1 MSQEVVLRTPGRC
14 KRDAHFNTV
23 HGRAILESSLTS
35 RSSGSCEE
43 RTIFP
48 KALENIG
55 KKCQPVRVF
64 NHTHATEGTGSRRGA
79 APPLLTGLHGP
90 GSMAAR
96 SFFPADR
103 PSEELSLLASFLG
116 VLPAE

>member
-1 MSQEVVLRTPGRC
+1 M
-14 KRDAHFNTV
+14 D
-23 HGRAILESSLTS
+23 
-35 RSSGSCEE
+35 
-43 RTIFP
+43 
-48 KALENIG
+48 
-55 KKCQPVRVF
+55 
-64 NHTHATEGTGSRRGA
+64 GTGSRRGD

-103 PSEELSLLASFLG
+103 PNEELSLLASFLG

>member
-1 MSQEVVLRTPGRC
+1 MERILLIESPQNAFWKKEAKLWRELDEPS
-14 KRDAHFNTV
+14 AHHIKAGQSDLFN
-23 HGRAILESSLTS
+23 ASLT
-35 RSSGSCEE
+35 R
-43 RTIFP
+43 RP
-48 KALENIG
+48 KKNQT
-55 KKCQPVRVF
+55 KQK
-64 NHTHATEGTGSRRGA
+64 TYATEGTGSKRGA

-103 PSEELSLLASFLG
+103 PSDELSLLASFLG